1 MVLED
6 IINPFNA
13 EKKPWELFFVG
24 FLYCSIAIFLSWWIF
39 AKYASL
45 VLVFLTVL
53 ACTPLLYNTIKME
66 EGKDVELEGEKT
78 LLREHAKALSFFMFL
93 FFGITVACAFWYIAL
108 PGKSTGYLF
117 TIQTETITSIN
128 SNITGLSVNYLQM
141 FNRIFMNNIKVLIF
155 CILFAFVY
163 GMGSIFILTWNA
175 SVIGVAIGNFFR
187 THFSAYA
194 TAAGLVKLAGYLHI
208 GSLSLLRY
216 ALHGFPE
223 ILAYF
228 VGGLAGGIISVAVIK
243 HDFGTKTFEK
253 ILLDSSDLIII
264 SLAML
269 LLAAL
274 IEVFVTPMV
283 F

>member
-1 MVLED
+1 
-6 IINPFNA
+6 
-13 EKKPWELFFVG
+13 
-24 FLYCSIAIFLSWWIF
+24 
-39 AKYASL
+39 
-45 VLVFLTVL
+45 
-53 ACTPLLYNTIKME
+53 
-66 EGKDVELEGEKT
+66 
-78 LLREHAKALSFFMFL
+78 
-93 FFGITVACAFWYIAL
+93 
-108 PGKSTGYLF
+108 
-117 TIQTETITSIN
+117 
-128 SNITGLSVNYLQM
+128 
-141 FNRIFMNNIKVLIF
+141 
-155 CILFAFVY
+155 
-163 GMGSIFILTWNA
+163 
-175 SVIGVAIGNFFR
+175 VIGVAIGNFFR